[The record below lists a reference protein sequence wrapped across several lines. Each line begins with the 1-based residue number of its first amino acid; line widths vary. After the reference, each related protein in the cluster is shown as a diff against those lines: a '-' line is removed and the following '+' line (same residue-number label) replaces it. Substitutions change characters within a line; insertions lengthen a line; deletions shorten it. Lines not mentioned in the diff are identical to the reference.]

1 MRTKEMSEELETEG
15 TYITL
20 HDDNFLSGDKQCVR
34 RDILLL
40 YITARDE
47 SEEHALHT
55 QRIRDIIVC
64 NS

>member
-20 HDDNFLSGDKQCVR
+20 HDDNFLSGDKKCMR

-40 YITARDE
+40 
-47 SEEHALHT
+47 
-55 QRIRDIIVC
+55 
-64 NS
+64 